1 MQRTSDITYN
11 ERLFERYLPQDII
24 QVGLLLYHAMHKA
37 RRMLHTV
44 GRLTRLHFV
53 ACSFLQHFSTTVLSS
68 LAFSASYIIAVRH
81 SQARW
86 VTIPN
91 DMPSYV
97 RWMLPCNSRT
107 VL

>member
-11 ERLFERYLPQDII
+11 GRLFERYLPQDII

-53 ACSFLQHFSTTVLSS
+53 ACSFVQHFSTAVLSS

-91 DMPSYV
+91 DMSSHV
-97 RWMLPCNSRT
+97 
-107 VL
+107 